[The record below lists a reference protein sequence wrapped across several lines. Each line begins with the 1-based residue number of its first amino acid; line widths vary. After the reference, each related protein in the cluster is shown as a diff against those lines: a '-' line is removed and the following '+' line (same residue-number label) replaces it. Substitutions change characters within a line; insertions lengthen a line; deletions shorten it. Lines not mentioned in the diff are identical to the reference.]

1 MKEKKEEKEKV
12 LIPWIKEVACQ
23 RCGELIDFE
32 KLNVV
37 QRLMIQ
43 EAGGVCPSCIREI
56 LLGGENRGLW

>member
-12 LIPWIKEVACQ
+12 LIPLIKVACQ
-23 RCGELIDFE
+23 RCGDLIDFE
-32 KLNVV
+32 KMNVV

>member
-12 LIPWIKEVACQ
+12 LIPWEVACQ
-23 RCGELIDFE
+23 RCGDLIDF
-32 KLNVV
+32 KKMNVT

-56 LLGGENRGLW
+56 LLGGENRRLW

>member
-12 LIPWIKEVACQ
+12 LIPWIKEVTCQ
-23 RCGELIDFE
+23 RCGDLIDFE
-32 KLNVV
+32 KLNVT

-56 LLGGENRGLW
+56 LLGGENRRLW